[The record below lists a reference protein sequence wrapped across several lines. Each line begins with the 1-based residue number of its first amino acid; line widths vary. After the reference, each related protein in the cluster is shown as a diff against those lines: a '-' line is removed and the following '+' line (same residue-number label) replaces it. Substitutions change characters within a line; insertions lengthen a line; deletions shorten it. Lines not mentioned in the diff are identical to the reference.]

1 MESVSGVCVYVFL
14 EEKRLSDYLGFRAL
28 YDCLYYSTRL
38 ARQGDKI
45 TTYCLP
51 REIIEGSERVY

>member
-1 MESVSGVCVYVFL
+1 MVSVFCLYVFL
-14 EEKRLSDYLGFRAL
+14 EEKRISDDLCFRSVD
-28 YDCLYYSTRL
+28 DCLYYSTRL